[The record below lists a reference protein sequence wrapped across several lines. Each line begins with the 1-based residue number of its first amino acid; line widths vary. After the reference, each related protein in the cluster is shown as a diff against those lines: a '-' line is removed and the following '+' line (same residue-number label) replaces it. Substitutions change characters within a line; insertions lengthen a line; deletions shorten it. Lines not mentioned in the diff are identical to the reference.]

1 MTEPYK
7 MYSMHVNTSKE
18 SWVVYFMQM
27 TETVAGVRDTTF
39 HQQTNRPSADS
50 KYTHLLFHK
59 SGGKMRKTT
68 FKRGSRA

>member
-39 HQQTNRPSADS
+39 HQQTNDRQLTLSILTS
-50 KYTHLLFHK
+50 YFISLGVK
-59 SGGKMRKTT
+59 
-68 FKRGSRA
+68 